1 MVVDRLRPSAQCV
14 LVLLLSFLGF
24 TAAVHAYL
32 PASADDSVILI
43 VPGKQT
49 LVHMVPYEM
58 YDVFIPSNNL
68 VSGQEYWVQ
77 AAFDG
82 GQAIEIMMKRRNQ
95 EVATKAPNFEKRY
108 GMKLADHRYPSQ
120 FVLGENGKYIDDPE
134 GKTYEIYS
142 AGDNE
147 EKYLVF
153 TTSMIQR
160 AHYIDEASQDE
171 PLAVT
176 LQLMTSDLDSFS

>member
-1 MVVDRLRPSAQCV
+1 MMNCPRTKEALF
-14 LVLLLSFLGF
+14 LLFLSWLGF
-24 TAAVHAYL
+24 NAVQAYL
-32 PASADDSVILI
+32 PAYQTDDAVIVV

-49 LVHMVPYEM
+49 VVQMVPYEV
-58 YDVFIPSNNL
+58 YDVFIPTSGL
-68 VSGQEYWVQ
+68 VAGQEYWVQ

-82 GQAIEIMMKRRNQ
+82 GQAIEIMMKRRGKEQ
-95 EVATKAPNFEKRY
+95 PTKAPSFEKRY

-120 FVLGENGKYIDDPE
+120 FVLGDNGSYLDDPE
-134 GKTYEIYS
+134 GKSYEIFR
-142 AGDNE
+142 AADNE

-160 AHYIDEASQDE
+160 AHYVDEASQDE

-176 LQLMTSDLDSFS
+176 LRLMTSDLDSFS